1 MSVSDIHG
9 DIIDPE
15 TIKELLGLIKG
26 MIEILNLN
34 KKSKIQ
40 EKSILDKR
48 LEQINTKH
56 RVLTDQIFYP
66 LYKNIVDIEI
76 FETNFPV
83 ITFTASQVY
92 DSIYYDDGLEHLKK
106 YVDKFLTRLEDL
118 DKKVKIYNEKR
129 SKFNND
135 LIKRHVSNYILTK
148 GFEVTYNANTVTP
161 SNTINLS
168 ILLPE
173 LKSYWFGEKTDILV
187 TRYEDALRIP
197 TGMGPAEIAI
207 YSKEDEVRVKN
218 LINDLKELDEIKKKF
233 REFYEYIKDITEES
247 IKLSKDIG
255 ENIIKFIDFNEY
267 DNMCEICNPS
277 DVS

>member
-135 LIKRHVSNYILTK
+135 LIKIHVSNYILK
-148 GFEVTYNANTVTP
+148 G
-161 SNTINLS
+161 I
-168 ILLPE
+168 
-173 LKSYWFGEKTDILV
+173 
-187 TRYEDALRIP
+187 
-197 TGMGPAEIAI
+197 
-207 YSKEDEVRVKN
+207 
-218 LINDLKELDEIKKKF
+218 
-233 REFYEYIKDITEES
+233 
-247 IKLSKDIG
+247 
-255 ENIIKFIDFNEY
+255 
-267 DNMCEICNPS
+267 
-277 DVS
+277 

>member
-92 DSIYYDDGLEHLKK
+92 DSIYYDDGLEHLK
-106 YVDKFLTRLEDL
+106 
-118 DKKVKIYNEKR
+118 
-129 SKFNND
+129 
-135 LIKRHVSNYILTK
+135 
-148 GFEVTYNANTVTP
+148 
-161 SNTINLS
+161 
-168 ILLPE
+168 
-173 LKSYWFGEKTDILV
+173 
-187 TRYEDALRIP
+187 
-197 TGMGPAEIAI
+197 
-207 YSKEDEVRVKN
+207 
-218 LINDLKELDEIKKKF
+218 
-233 REFYEYIKDITEES
+233 
-247 IKLSKDIG
+247 
-255 ENIIKFIDFNEY
+255 
-267 DNMCEICNPS
+267 NM
-277 DVS
+277 